1 MLQLLQIAKIFCIL
15 HCKKQIPQDGHT
27 MKPNVLI
34 VEDSHSIALLYR
46 EYLRNEAIQLTL
58 VETGNEAL
66 DSIKNNPPHV
76 MLLDLQLP
84 DMDGMAILKYVTDQR
99 LATSV
104 LVVTGHGSVNVAVD
118 AMRNGA
124 FDFVEKPFAPERLLI
139 TLRNAL
145 ERQRLSALVES
156 YKEGFRDNYHEF
168 IGSSIVMRG
177 IYHIIE
183 SAAPS
188 KATVF
193 ITGESGTGK
202 ELCAEAIHKESD
214 RKNNAFVAINCAAIP
229 RDLMESEIFGH
240 VKGAFTGAHLT
251 RQGAAATAN
260 GGTLFLDE
268 ICDMDMDLQTKFL
281 RFIQTGSYQPVG
293 SSELKKADIRFICAT
308 NKDPLKEVAAGRFR
322 EDLYYRLHVI
332 PITLPALR
340 KRDADVMM
348 IARKFL
354 LEYCEEEGKH
364 FKDFMPETEAM
375 FLAYNWPG
383 NVRQLQNVMRNIV
396 VLNDGDLVSPEMLP
410 PPLNHFHP
418 QINHLNE
425 GIPMKPSISSITSS
439 QKHSSILPD
448 SVEKIRP
455 LIDIEREIIE
465 RAIDLCNGNIPK
477 AAIHLGISAS
487 TIYRK
492 KQNWDAATTN

>member
-1 MLQLLQIAKIFCIL
+1 
-15 HCKKQIPQDGHT
+15 

-46 EYLRNEAIQLTL
+46 EYLRNETIQLTL

-66 DSIKNNPPHV
+66 EFIKNNPPHI

-84 DMDGMAILKYVTDQR
+84 DMDGMAILKYVTDQH
-99 LATSV
+99 LEISV
-104 LVVTGHGSVNVAVD
+104 VVVTGHGSVNVAVD

-124 FDFVEKPFAPERLLI
+124 FDFIEKPFVPERLLI

-156 YKEGFRDNYHEF
+156 YKEGFRDNYHGF
-168 IGSSIVMRG
+168 IGSSVVMRG

-202 ELCAEAIHKESD
+202 ELCAEAIHKESE
-214 RKNNAFVAINCAAIP
+214 RRNNAFVAINCAAIP

-268 ICDMDMDLQTKFL
+268 ICDMDLDLQTKFL

-293 SSELKKADIRFICAT
+293 SSELRKADIRFICAT
-308 NKDPLKEVAAGRFR
+308 NKDPLKEVAGGRFR

-332 PITLPALR
+332 PITLPSLR

-354 LEYCEEEGKH
+354 LEYSEEEGKR
-364 FKDFMPETEAM
+364 FKDFMPQTESM

-396 VLNDGDLVSPEMLP
+396 VLNDGEFVTPEMLP
-410 PPLNHFHP
+410 PPLNGFHP
-418 QINHLNE
+418 QINHLLDE
-425 GIPMKPSISSITSS
+425 GIFMKPSISSMTSI
-439 QKHSSILPD
+439 QRHSGILPD
-448 SVEKIRP
+448 SVESIRP
-455 LIDIEREIIE
+455 LADIEREIIE
-465 RAIDLCNGNIPK
+465 RAISLCNGNIPK

-492 KQNWDAATTN
+492 KQNWDAATPH

>member
-1 MLQLLQIAKIFCIL
+1 
-15 HCKKQIPQDGHT
+15 
-27 MKPNVLI
+27 MKPNLLI
-34 VEDSHSIALLYR
+34 VEDSPSIALLYR
-46 EYLRNEAIQLTL
+46 EYLRNEAVQLTL
-58 VETGNEAL
+58 VETGSEAL
-66 DSIKNNPPHV
+66 DFIKKNPPHI

-84 DMDGMAILKYVTDQR
+84 DMDGMAILKYVTDQH
-99 LATSV
+99 LTTSV

-124 FDFVEKPFAPERLLI
+124 FDFIEKPFVPERLLI

-156 YKEGFRDNYHEF
+156 YQEGFRDNYHGF
-168 IGSSIVMRG
+168 IGSSVVMRG
-177 IYHIIE
+177 VYHIIE

-202 ELCAEAIHKESD
+202 ELCAEAIHKESE
-214 RKNNAFVAINCAAIP
+214 RKNNPFITINCAAIP

-240 VKGAFTGAHLT
+240 VKGSFTGAHLT
-251 RQGAAATAN
+251 RQGAASLAN

-268 ICDMDMDLQTKFL
+268 ICDMDLDLQTKFL
-281 RFIQTGSYQPVG
+281 RFIQTSSYQPIG
-293 SSELKKADIRFICAT
+293 GSELKKADIRFICAT

-332 PITLPALR
+332 PISLPSLR

-354 LEYCEEEGKH
+354 LEYSEEENKH
-364 FKDFMPETEAM
+364 FEDFMPEAESV

-396 VLNDGDLVSPEMLP
+396 VLNDGDLVTPEMLP
-410 PPLNHFHP
+410 PPLNGFHP
-418 QINHLNE
+418 QTTYSNSNE
-425 GIPMKPSISSITSS
+425 GVTMKPSNVTKSYT
-439 QKHSSILPD
+439 QKHSTILPD
-448 SVEKIRP
+448 SVESIRP
-455 LIDIEREIIE
+455 LADIEREIIE
-465 RAIDLCNGNIPK
+465 RSIDLCNGNIPK

-487 TIYRK
+487 TVYRK
-492 KQNWDAATTN
+492 KQNWDAAKSN

>member
-1 MLQLLQIAKIFCIL
+1 
-15 HCKKQIPQDGHT
+15 

-46 EYLRNEAIQLTL
+46 EYLRNEPIQLTL

-66 DSIKNNPPHV
+66 EFIKNNQPQI

-84 DMDGMAILKYVTDQR
+84 DMDGMSILKYITDEK
-99 LATSV
+99 LSISV
-104 LVVTGHGSVNVAVD
+104 LVVTGHGTVNVAVD

-124 FDFVEKPFAPERLLI
+124 FDFIEKPFAPERLLI

-145 ERQRLSALVES
+145 ERQRLSALVDS
-156 YKEGFRDNYHEF
+156 YKEGFRDNYHGF
-168 IGSSIVMRG
+168 IGSSSVMRG
-177 IYHIIE
+177 VYHIID

-251 RQGAAATAN
+251 RQGAASTAN

-268 ICDMDMDLQTKFL
+268 ICDMDLDLQTKFL

-354 LEYCEEEGKH
+354 LEYSEEEGKH
-364 FKDFMPETEAM
+364 FKDFTPQTEAV

-396 VLNDGDLVSPEMLP
+396 VLNDNEWVTPEMLP
-410 PPLNHFHP
+410 PPLNGFNIH
-418 QINHLNE
+418 QIPPSNE
-425 GIPMKPSISSITSS
+425 GVTMKPSLSSSNAMAFQRFTTV
-439 QKHSSILPD
+439 LPD
-448 SVEKIRP
+448 SIESIRP
-455 LIDIEREIIE
+455 LADIERAIIE
-465 RAIDLCNGNIPK
+465 RAVSLCDGNIPK

-492 KQNWDAATTN
+492 KQNWDATKSN

>member
-1 MLQLLQIAKIFCIL
+1 
-15 HCKKQIPQDGHT
+15 

-46 EYLRNEAIQLTL
+46 EYLRNEPIQLTL

-66 DSIKNNPPHV
+66 DSIKNNPPHI

-84 DMDGMAILKYVTDQR
+84 DMDGMAILKYVTDQH
-99 LATSV
+99 LSISV
-104 LVVTGHGSVNVAVD
+104 VVVTGHGTVDVAVD

-124 FDFVEKPFAPERLLI
+124 FDFIEKPFAPERLLI

-156 YKEGFRDNYHEF
+156 YKEGFRDNYHGF
-168 IGSSIVMRG
+168 IGSSVVMRG

-240 VKGAFTGAHLT
+240 VKGAFTGAHLS

-268 ICDMDMDLQTKFL
+268 ICDMDLDLQTKFL
-281 RFIQTGSYQPVG
+281 RFIQTGTYQPVG
-293 SSELKKADIRFICAT
+293 SNELKKADIRFICAT
-308 NKDPLKEVAAGRFR
+308 NKDPLKEVASGRFR

-354 LEYCEEEGKH
+354 LEYSEEEGKR
-364 FKDFMPETEAM
+364 FKDFTPQTESM

-396 VLNDGDLVSPEMLP
+396 VLNDGEFVTPEMLP
-410 PPLNHFHP
+410 PPLNGFHP
-418 QINHLNE
+418 HSNPTHEE
-425 GIPMKPSISSITSS
+425 GMIMKPTHSINTSITKS
-439 QKHSSILPD
+439 HSVLPE
-448 SVEKIRP
+448 SVESIRP
-455 LIDIEREIIE
+455 LADIEKEIIE

-492 KQNWDAATTN
+492 KQHWDAIKPN